1 MTISSERL
9 FQPFFALFII
19 NGFVEVLPARLLLL
33 PFTKDTLHDLG
44 KQILGHQEFTV
55 FRFDCKNFN
64 AEVQNVSN
72 IFAACVQ
79 ISHFFAKFD
88 GFGDLSL
95 KFQLTLLEQRL
106 LDSLAFP
113 VCLELAAHRI
123 DKFTSI

>member
-1 MTISSERL
+1 MG
-9 FQPFFALFII
+9 II
-19 NGFVEVLPARLLLL
+19 RGFVEVLPARLLLF
-33 PFTKDTLHDLG
+33 PFTKDMLHDLV
-44 KQILGHQEFTV
+44 KQFFRHQEFTV

-88 GFGDLSL
+88 GFRDLSL